1 MGLLSSPPA
10 KEMSFGGGESAGE
23 GPGCCVSAD
32 EGPGCS
38 ATVHEGPEC
47 TETGSELG
55 GYRFTDKMKKDNSIS
70 MFEKKI
76 AT

>member
-1 MGLLSSPPA
+1 MGLLGSPPA
-10 KEMSFGGGESAGE
+10 KETSFGGGEPAGE
-23 GPGCCVSAD
+23 GPGCRVSAD

-55 GYRFTDKMKKDNSIS
+55 GYRFTDKMKKL
-70 MFEKKI
+70 
-76 AT
+76 